1 MSKDNNGIDNDQ
13 LLRYDY
19 DASKIDEDTMVE
31 KHRRFPAQFLGA
43 SDFRGVRNQVYE
55 ILDNAW
61 DECAEHNYKM
71 KEIGIDFKSKIILEI
86 RADDSVVVEDNG
98 RGIPCGKG
106 EGENEVPAIYKVF
119 EREGAGGKARG
130 GKGYPAPT
138 AGQHGTGSAVVN
150 STSEYF
156 RVVTNT
162 ATDEASGVYVVEYYK
177 GKRVRELS
185 KIAEIQY
192 DGTIPITGTRV
203 EYRYDQTIFSQTI
216 DGGVADAF
224 SREEIIERIK
234 STLYSL
240 SGIDIEITL
249 LA

>member
-71 KEIGIDFKSKIILEI
+71 KEIGIDFKSKILLEI

-119 EREGAGGKARG
+119 EREV
-130 GKGYPAPT
+130 PAVKLEAERDIQPQQQ
-138 AGQHGTGSAVVN
+138 A
-150 STSEYF
+150 ST
-156 RVVTNT
+156 
-162 ATDEASGVYVVEYYK
+162 
-177 GKRVRELS
+177 EL
-185 KIAEIQY
+185 
-192 DGTIPITGTRV
+192 
-203 EYRYDQTIFSQTI
+203 DQQ
-216 DGGVADAF
+216 
-224 SREEIIERIK
+224 
-234 STLYSL
+234 
-240 SGIDIEITL
+240 
-249 LA
+249 